1 MDKIRFTLA
10 TKVPTNSKV
19 LILYKALTP
28 DMKDLI
34 CRTNFSV
41 GAQSQ
46 AVEIKTIKQVD
57 ENGISNLPNL
67 F

>member
-1 MDKIRFTLA
+1 M
-10 TKVPTNSKV
+10 
-19 LILYKALTP
+19 ILYQALTP
-28 DMKDLI
+28 DMKDNIFINNL
-34 CRTNFSV
+34 SV